1 MTLNPKDTDLDEV
14 MFTCRVTT
22 ARGKVFEEVVTQSK
36 VYICIAS

>member
-22 ARGKVFEEVVTQSK
+22 AKGKKLLQ
-36 VYICIAS
+36 